1 MSERR
6 EKGLCYFCDE
16 PFTTEHN
23 LTHMKLQIHVT
34 EVDDNSDS
42 EREDVVSE
50 ELAVSSGSEPL
61 ISVNALTGTT
71 SFRIMRVTGYY
82 RRKKKLL
89 HILID
94 SGSTHNFL
102 DAHVA
107 KKLGCRIEVIP
118 SLNVVVADGNK
129 VQISNVVK
137 SFTWVI
143 QNTSFSSDIMLLPLG
158 CCDLVLGVEWLVTLG
173 DIT

>member
-1 MSERR
+1 M
-6 EKGLCYFCDE
+6 
-16 PFTTEHN
+16 
-23 LTHMKLQIHVT
+23 
-34 EVDDNSDS
+34 
-42 EREDVVSE
+42 
-50 ELAVSSGSEPL
+50 
-61 ISVNALTGTT
+61 
-71 SFRIMRVTGYY
+71 
-82 RRKKKLL
+82 
-89 HILID
+89 
-94 SGSTHNFL
+94 
-102 DAHVA
+102 A

-137 SFTWVI
+137 SFTWLI